1 MSDAF
6 WSVPEDD
13 LLRALSSTRGGLT
26 ADAVHGRDT
35 GAGLHHPRPVPWW
48 RLVLRQVGNPIVV
61 LLLVATGLSIALGDT
76 VDGSIILTITALS
89 AGLGYL
95 QERGA
100 VRVVE
105 ELLASVTTTV
115 VVRRGGVDAPVPIDD
130 VVAGDLQVLR
140 AGDVVAGDARVIASS
155 ALLVDEAVL
164 TGESF
169 PVEKS
174 PGVTVASAA
183 MTGRVNAVWA
193 GTHVVSGS
201 GLAVVAS
208 VGRDTVFGGVG
219 ERLAAAHIPTAF
231 EVGLRRF
238 GLMLVRIGGT
248 VVGAVLAVNLIAGR
262 DALESVLFALAL
274 AVGLTP
280 QLLPAIVT
288 VTLSSGARR
297 LAREEVIVKRLD
309 AIEDIGAMDVLC
321 TDKTGTLTSGDVR
334 LADAVDLAGAPSPS
348 VLQLA
353 ATNAAAQRSFPNPI
367 DRAVLAAHPLAEP
380 PATLDEIPYDF
391 ARRMLSVLIDTPQG
405 PLLITK
411 GAFANVLDR
420 CRMDGP
426 SRAAA
431 MALFEHRSAGGARVL
446 GVATRLLDPSVR
458 NLAPELERD
467 LELVGLLCLDDP
479 PKEGAREA
487 IEELRTMG
495 VRTVMITGDNRH
507 AAANAAHQVG
517 LDPGDALVGADVAR
531 LGDDDLRV
539 ATRRAQVFAEIDP
552 LQKERIVEALR
563 ADGHTVGFLGDGI
576 NDAPSLRNADVG
588 ISVDDAVDVAKHAAS
603 IVLLRKD
610 LSVIAEGIRQG
621 RRVFTN
627 TVTYVRVTIS
637 ANFGNICS
645 MAVAALLLP
654 FLPLLPRQI
663 LLLNVMSDLPAMMIA
678 GDRVDPERTA
688 DPHGWDLRDLRRFMV
703 VFGAVSSLVDL
714 TCFAVLRLWLHA
726 TPERFRTTWF
736 VTSVFTELTAMLVLR
751 TRRRFWR
758 SRPGRGL
765 LMASIGVL
773 ALTVTLPFTGLRST
787 LGFTRPDAAVLMT
800 IAVLGSLYV
809 VANEV
814 LKPFVDRRAT
824 PAPGPAP
831 LG

>member
-6 WSVPEDD
+6 WSIPEDD
-13 LLRALSSTRGGLT
+13 LLRVLSTTRAGLSG
-26 ADAVHGRDT
+26 DAVAGRDT
-35 GAGLHHPRPVPWW
+35 GVGLHHPRPVPWW
-48 RLVLRQVGNPIVV
+48 RLVIRQVENPIVV
-61 LLLVATGLSIALGDT
+61 LLLVAAGLSITLGDT
-76 VDGSIILTITALS
+76 VDGSIILVITALS

-105 ELLASVTTTV
+105 ELLASVRTTA
-115 VVRRGGVDAPVPIDD
+115 VVRRDGVDAPVPIDD

-140 AGDVVAGDARVIASS
+140 AGDVVAGDARVVASL

-169 PVEKS
+169 PVEKG
-174 PGVTVASAA
+174 PGVTAASTALA
-183 MTGRVNAVWA
+183 GRTNAVWA

-231 EVGLRRF
+231 EVGLRQF

-262 DALESVLFALAL
+262 DALESILFALAL

-297 LAREEVIVKRLD
+297 LAREDVIVKRLD
-309 AIEDIGAMDVLC
+309 VIEDIGAMDVLC

-334 LADAVDLAGAPSPS
+334 LAAAIDLTGAPSPS

-353 ATNAAAQRSFPNPI
+353 VANAAAQRSFPNPI
-367 DRAVLAAHPLAEP
+367 DRAVLAAQPSLEP
-380 PATLDEIPYDF
+380 PVALDEIPYDF

-405 PLLITK
+405 PLLVTK

-420 CRMDGP
+420 CRIDGP
-426 SRAAA
+426 GRAAA
-431 MALFEHRSAGGARVL
+431 TGLFEQRSADGARVL
-446 GVATRLLDPSVR
+446 GVATRRLDPAVR
-458 NLAPELERD
+458 TLTPELEQD

-487 IEELRTMG
+487 LDELRAMG

-507 AAANAAHQVG
+507 AAAHAARQVG
-517 LDPGDALVGADVAR
+517 LDPGDVLVGADVTR
-531 LGDDDLRV
+531 LGDDELRI
-539 ATRRAQVFAEIDP
+539 ATRHAQVFAEIDP
-552 LQKERIVEALR
+552 LQKERIVDALR
-563 ADGHTVGFLGDGI
+563 ADGRTVGFLGDGI

-637 ANFGNICS
+637 ANFGNISS
-645 MAVAALLLP
+645 MAAAALLLP

-663 LLLNVMSDLPAMMIA
+663 LLLNVMSDLPAVMIA

-703 VFGAVSSLVDL
+703 VFGAVSSLADL
-714 TCFAVLRLWLHA
+714 ACFAILRLGLHA
-726 TPERFRTTWF
+726 TPQRFRTTWF
-736 VTSVFTELTAMLVLR
+736 VTSVITELTAMLVLR

-765 LMASIGVL
+765 LVASIAVL
-773 ALTVTLPFTGLRST
+773 ALTVALPFTGLRST
-787 LGFTRPDAAVLMT
+787 LGFARPDPAVLIT
-800 IAVLGSLYV
+800 VAVLGSLYV

-814 LKPFVDRRAT
+814 LKPFVDRRT
-824 PAPGPAP
+824 LPAPGPAP
-831 LG
+831 SG